1 MLHGAPLEK
10 PPRGPP
16 AALRAAFTMNHT
28 VPLAEFYIDDSDG
41 GRGTHYEY
49 QREELD
55 QLIER
60 SKVSWD
66 HFAGQPSAAWAT
78 SAPGRAMLLLAA
90 LRQLPIEGKH
100 VGVWGTIEPWAECY
114 CLAAGAERV
123 TTIDY
128 NRLTFH
134 HPKMSTLTVAELEEA
149 DGHDAHAP
157 FDVALSLSSFYHDGL
172 GRRGR
177 V

>member
-1 MLHGAPLEK
+1 
-10 PPRGPP
+10 
-16 AALRAAFTMNHT
+16 MNHT
-28 VPLAEFYIDDSDG
+28 VPLAEFYIDDSEG

-134 HPKMSTLTVAELEEA
+134 HPKMSTLTVAELTTRLA
-149 DGHDAHAP
+149 VASAVWKLALM
-157 FDVALSLSSFYHDGL
+157 VALPTSIPASRVELPLPTTLTSASSVDE
-172 GRRGR
+172 
-177 V
+177 

>member
-1 MLHGAPLEK
+1 MK
-10 PPRGPP
+10 PPRAPP
-16 AALRAAFTMNHT
+16 AALRAAFIMNHT
-28 VPLAEFYIDDSDG
+28 VPLAEFYIDDSEG

-157 FDVALSLSSFYHDGL
+157 FDVALSLSSFDHDGL

-177 V
+177 L